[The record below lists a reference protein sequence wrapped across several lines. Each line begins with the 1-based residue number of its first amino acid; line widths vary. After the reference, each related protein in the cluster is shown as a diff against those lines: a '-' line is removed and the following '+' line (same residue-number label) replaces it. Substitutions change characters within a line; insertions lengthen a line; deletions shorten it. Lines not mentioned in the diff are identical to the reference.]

1 MREMLDA
8 AEEIWLNIFWLN
20 TWLVATLDA
29 ISLVKELPSR
39 GEQSGRMRLPGVRK
53 TPRRG
58 KYQALR
64 RVEIDLN

>member
-8 AEEIWLNIFWLN
+8 TEEIWLNIFWLN
-20 TWLVATLDA
+20 TWLVAALDA

-39 GEQSGRMRLPGVRK
+39 GEQSGRMRLPE

-58 KYQALR
+58 KSQALG

>member
-8 AEEIWLNIFWLN
+8 AEEIWLNIFQLN
-20 TWLVATLDA
+20 TRLVAALDA

-39 GEQSGRMRLPGVRK
+39 GEQSGRSALPGVRR

-58 KYQALR
+58 KCQALG
-64 RVEIDLN
+64 RVETN

>member
-1 MREMLDA
+1 MREILDA

-20 TWLVATLDA
+20 TWLVVLLDA

-39 GEQSGRMRLPGVRK
+39 GEQSGRMRLPVVPK

-58 KYQALR
+58 KGQGLGA
-64 RVEIDLN
+64 